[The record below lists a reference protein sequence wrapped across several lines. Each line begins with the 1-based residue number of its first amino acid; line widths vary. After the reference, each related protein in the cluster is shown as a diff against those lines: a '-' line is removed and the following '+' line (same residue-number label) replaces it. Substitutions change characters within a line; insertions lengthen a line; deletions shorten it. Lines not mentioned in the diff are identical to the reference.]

1 MWFTV
6 KKKNN
11 KLQDSWLNYLLTG
24 KELKLDIQFFI
35 LKEKGKEKLWDLHK
49 DEILPRWIK
58 KNPWTRPFAWWEL
71 DAPWNEKRKPEIHRG
86 YKKYFP
92 KVRKMVN
99 GRGKLNLGLFYQFG
113 VPCDWAEIDTA
124 DPPLYETEG
133 AYLKRHGL
141 LTEEEE
147 KLMKRSQKVKF
158 RQYDSIINILK
169 SVKRPSYQ

>member
-1 MWFTV
+1 
-6 KKKNN
+6 
-11 KLQDSWLNYLLTG
+11 
-24 KELKLDIQFFI
+24 
-35 LKEKGKEKLWDLHK
+35 
-49 DEILPRWIK
+49 
-58 KNPWTRPFAWWEL
+58 
-71 DAPWNEKRKPEIHRG
+71 
-86 YKKYFP
+86 
-92 KVRKMVN
+92 MVN